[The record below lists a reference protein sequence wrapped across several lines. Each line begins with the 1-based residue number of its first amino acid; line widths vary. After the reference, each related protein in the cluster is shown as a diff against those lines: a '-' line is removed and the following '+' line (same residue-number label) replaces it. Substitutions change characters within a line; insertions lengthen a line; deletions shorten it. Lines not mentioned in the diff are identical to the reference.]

1 MDATNMELDKILQT
15 LKEHMRFKPVTEPD
29 DILLVGMPSGLF
41 YGVVQ
46 AIDRNIK
53 KDWYNLSFKLLV
65 IPPADITWILRV
77 PQMSGELFTINGEN
91 HFVIA
96 VDTTRI
102 EQKPEDEK
110 PKVERPKGKGR
121 RLSLVKQDS
130 EDT

>member
-1 MDATNMELDKILQT
+1 MTKMELDKILHT
-15 LKEHMRFKPVTEPD
+15 LKDHMRFKPVTEPD
-29 DILLVGMPSGLF
+29 DIVLVGMPSGLF

-46 AIDRNIK
+46 SMERNIK

-96 VDTTRI
+96 VDTGRI
-102 EQKPEDEK
+102 GQTTEDTK
-110 PKVERPKGKGR
+110 PKVEQPKSKGR
-121 RLSLVKQDS
+121 RLSLVKQDF
-130 EDT
+130 EDS